1 MDLFK
6 PVKKGEMS
14 VQIIDTHC
22 DALYKLQQTRGINF
36 QNDNALQTNYKRL
49 QAGNVKVQFFA
60 IFLDPDTT
68 SDKIWKKTLEQ
79 IDLFRTEVIAKN
91 PEMIHIKK
99 WKQIHKLKNHEIGAV
114 LTLEGAESF
123 GNDIHKLQHLYKA
136 GILSIGLTWN
146 NANLCAD
153 GVGEPR
159 GAGLTV
165 LGRDVVL
172 QNNKQQVLT
181 DVSHLSE
188 KGFWEVIELADY
200 PIASHSNAKK
210 ICNHSRN
217 LNDEQIKALI
227 KKDAPI
233 HLVFYPPFIKD
244 NKQVTISDII
254 KHIDHICSLG
264 GERNIG
270 FGSDFDGIDQHVKD
284 LEDASKYQHL
294 INELLKHYSE
304 EQVQRFA
311 NENFTNYLKKLKL
324 F

>member
-1 MDLFK
+1 
-6 PVKKGEMS
+6 MS

-22 DALYKLQQTRGINF
+22 DALYKLQQTKGINF

-60 IFLDPDTT
+60 IFLDPDIT
-68 SDKIWKKTLEQ
+68 SDKVWEKALEQ
-79 IDLFRTEVIAKN
+79 INLFHTEVIAKN

-99 WKQIHKLKNHEIGAV
+99 WKQIYKLKNHEIGAV

-172 QNNKQQVLT
+172 QNNKRHVLT

-227 KKDAPI
+227 KKDSPI

-254 KHIDHICSLG
+254 EHIDHICSLG

-304 EQVQRFA
+304 EQVHRFA